1 MNANRRTTYAFTL
14 IEIMIVVSIIGLLA
28 AIAVPNLR
36 NSVHGSRRQACI
48 GNLKAIEGAKFQWA
62 LSEKRDGSEIPT
74 DADLFGQTKFIREKP
89 QCPSGGTYNLQAV
102 EEKPTCTVVGHS
114 Y

>member
-28 AIAVPNLR
+28 AVAVPSLR
-36 NSVHGSRRQACI
+36 RSTDDARRQACI
-48 GNLKAIEGAKFQWA
+48 LNLKNIEGAKFQWA
-62 LSEKRDGSEIPT
+62 LRERKAGTDTPS
-74 DADLFGQTKFIREKP
+74 DADLFGQGSFISEKP
-89 QCPSGGTYNLQAV
+89 KCPSSGTYGLQAV
-102 EEKPTCTVVGHS
+102 EEKPTCTIAGHS